1 MNLLASKSCKLHKN
15 FKNIFSIRNIFKFF
29 AISNDLSPENS
40 VDLQQVLSTKVLTRT
55 INHTLLPKKLS
66 VDFHFLCLDIE
77 RMQFSIIFSHVY
89 FSAGLFT
96 LLLFEIYSRSTSVY
110 SVVLKIETVMNS

>member
-1 MNLLASKSCKLHKN
+1 MIKSCKLHKN
-15 FKNIFSIRNIFKFF
+15 FKTYFLCIRNIIKLF

-66 VDFHFLCLDIE
+66 VDFHFLCVDIE
-77 RMQFSIIFSHVY
+77 RMQFPLFLRTYIFPGVIYIS
-89 FSAGLFT
+89 
-96 LLLFEIYSRSTSVY
+96 LLLFKIYFRSTSVY
-110 SVVLKIETVMNS
+110 CEVLKTETVMYL